1 MYKINIFPS
10 FWHFFINFTMV
21 EFGLVRSVGASQLR
35 EGGRQYHGRHGWH
48 GVVLTLHAYVATKL
62 VAARRR
68 RAHVAARR
76 AGVSPRGGTPKDFM
90 TQVFLVPSRDNYII
104 YWFETVNTSNS
115 HYVLCNIGCN
125 LG

>member
-1 MYKINIFPS
+1 MYKIIIFPS

-62 VAARRR
+62 VGGAA
-68 RAHVAARR
+68 AAGARC
-76 AGVSPRGGTPKDFM
+76 GETGG
-90 TQVFLVPSRDNYII
+90 R
-104 YWFETVNTSNS
+104 
-115 HYVLCNIGCN
+115 
-125 LG
+125 